1 MSDLE
6 NNAQEKGTKKRPYN
20 LREKKEKDAAYRSLI
35 RRELADELYDK
46 ILNIVVVQKKYR
58 DADYSAKD
66 LAKEL
71 QTNTRYLSAVV
82 NSRFGMNYS
91 CLLNEYRVKEAQHL
105 LTDKRYADKNVEEI
119 STMVGFA
126 NRQSFYAAF
135 YKNVGET
142 PNGYRKRH
150 AEKEAKKN
158 QSIYSRHMKKQL
170 ISMVTALSLLTA
182 CGGNPKTTAEAEK
195 FDYTVEQFADLQI
208 LRYRV
213 PGFEDLS
220 LKQKELVYYLT
231 EAALQGRDILF
242 DQNGKYNLTIR
253 RMLEAVYTGYKGDK
267 NTPDFKAMEVY
278 LKRVWFS
285 NGIHHHYGSEK
296 FVPGFTPEFFRQAV
310 QSVDAAT
317 LPLAEGQT
325 VEQLCEEVFPVIF
338 DPTVMPKRVNQAA
351 GEDLVLTSACN
362 YYDGV
367 TQQEA
372 EDFYNAL
379 KNPQDETPV
388 SYGLNSRLVKED
400 GKIQEKV
407 WKVGGLYGQ
416 ALEKI
421 VYWLKKA
428 EGVAETPEQKAVIAK
443 LMEFY
448 ETGDLKTFDEYAIL
462 WVKDLNSR
470 IDFVNGFTESYGDPL
485 GMKASWESLV
495 NFKDLEATQRTEL
508 ISGNAQWFED
518 HSPVDG
524 QFKKEK
530 VKGVSAKV
538 ITAAILAGDLYPAT
552 AIGINLPNAN
562 WIRSHHGSKSVTIGN
577 ITDAYNKAAHGN
589 GFNEEFVYSD
599 AELQLIDKYADVTDE
614 LHTDLHECLGH
625 GSGKLLPG
633 VDPDALKAYGSTI
646 EEARADL
653 FGLYYVADPKL
664 VELGLTPSA
673 DAYKAQYYTYLMN
686 GLMTQLV
693 RIEPGN
699 NVEEAHMRNR
709 QLIARWVYE
718 KGAAEKVVEL
728 VKKDGKT
735 YVVINDYEKVRDLFG
750 RLLAEIQRIKS
761 TGDYAGAH
769 DLVEAYAVKVD
780 PALHAEVLERYK
792 KLNLAPYKGFVN
804 PKYEVVTDADGTIT
818 DVTVT
823 YDEGYAEQ
831 MLRYSKDYSTLSS
844 VNK

>member
-1 MSDLE
+1 
-6 NNAQEKGTKKRPYN
+6 
-20 LREKKEKDAAYRSLI
+20 
-35 RRELADELYDK
+35 
-46 ILNIVVVQKKYR
+46 
-58 DADYSAKD
+58 
-66 LAKEL
+66 
-71 QTNTRYLSAVV
+71 
-82 NSRFGMNYS
+82 
-91 CLLNEYRVKEAQHL
+91 
-105 LTDKRYADKNVEEI
+105 
-119 STMVGFA
+119 
-126 NRQSFYAAF
+126 
-135 YKNVGET
+135 
-142 PNGYRKRH
+142 
-150 AEKEAKKN
+150 
-158 QSIYSRHMKKQL
+158 MKKQL

-195 FDYTVEQFADLQI
+195 IDYTVEQFADLQI

-831 MLRYSKDYSTLSS
+831 KTILHCLLSI
-844 VNK
+844 NDEL

>member
-1 MSDLE
+1 
-6 NNAQEKGTKKRPYN
+6 
-20 LREKKEKDAAYRSLI
+20 
-35 RRELADELYDK
+35 
-46 ILNIVVVQKKYR
+46 
-58 DADYSAKD
+58 
-66 LAKEL
+66 
-71 QTNTRYLSAVV
+71 
-82 NSRFGMNYS
+82 
-91 CLLNEYRVKEAQHL
+91 
-105 LTDKRYADKNVEEI
+105 
-119 STMVGFA
+119 
-126 NRQSFYAAF
+126 
-135 YKNVGET
+135 
-142 PNGYRKRH
+142 
-150 AEKEAKKN
+150 
-158 QSIYSRHMKKQL
+158 MKKQL
-170 ISMVTALSLLTA
+170 IACAAFALLTA
-182 CGGNPKTTAEAEK
+182 CSGSKTTTAEADK

-213 PGFEDLS
+213 PGFENLS
-220 LKQKELVYYLT
+220 LQQKELVYYLT

-242 DQNGKYNLTIR
+242 DQNGKYNLRIR
-253 RMLEAVYTGYKGDK
+253 RTLEAVYTGYKGDK

-296 FVPGFTPEFFRQAV
+296 FVPGFAPEFFKEAV
-310 QSVDAAT
+310 LSVDAST

-325 VEQLCEEVFPVIF
+325 VEQLCDELFPVIF
-338 DPTVMPKRVNQAA
+338 DPAVMPKRVNQAA

-367 TQQEA
+367 TQKEA
-372 EDFYNAL
+372 EDFYNAM
-379 KNPQDETPV
+379 KDPKDETPV
-388 SYGLNSRLVKED
+388 SYGLNSRLVKEN
-400 GKIQEKV
+400 GKIQEKI

-416 ALEKI
+416 AIDKI

-428 EGVAETPEQKAVIAK
+428 EGVAENPEQKAVIAELIK
-443 LMEFY
+443 FY

-462 WVKDLNSR
+462 WVKDLNSLV
-470 IDFVNGFTESYGDPL
+470 DFVNGFTESYGDPL

-495 NFKDLEATQRTEL
+495 NFKDMEATHRTEI

-518 HSPVDG
+518 HSPVDK
-524 QFKKEK
+524 QFKKDE

-552 AIGINLPNAN
+552 AIGINLPNSN

-599 AELQLIDKYADVTDE
+599 AELQLIDKYADLTGE

-664 VELGLTPSA
+664 VELGLTPNE
-673 DAYKAQYYTYLMN
+673 DAYKAEYYTYLMN

-709 QLIARWVYE
+709 QLIARWVFE
-718 KGAAEKVVEL
+718 KGAADKVVEL

-735 YVVINDYEKVRDLFG
+735 YVVVNDYEKLRELFG
-750 RLLAEIQRIKS
+750 ELLSEIQRIKS
-761 TGDYAGAH
+761 TGDYQGAH
-769 DLVEAYAVKVD
+769 DLVENYAVKVD

-804 PKYEVVTDADGTIT
+804 PKYEAVVDAAGKIT
-818 DVTVT
+818 DVKVT

-831 MLRYSKDYSTLSS
+831 MLRYSKDYSNLSS
-844 VNK
+844 INN

>member
-1 MSDLE
+1 
-6 NNAQEKGTKKRPYN
+6 
-20 LREKKEKDAAYRSLI
+20 
-35 RRELADELYDK
+35 
-46 ILNIVVVQKKYR
+46 
-58 DADYSAKD
+58 
-66 LAKEL
+66 
-71 QTNTRYLSAVV
+71 
-82 NSRFGMNYS
+82 
-91 CLLNEYRVKEAQHL
+91 
-105 LTDKRYADKNVEEI
+105 
-119 STMVGFA
+119 
-126 NRQSFYAAF
+126 
-135 YKNVGET
+135 
-142 PNGYRKRH
+142 
-150 AEKEAKKN
+150 
-158 QSIYSRHMKKQL
+158 
-170 ISMVTALSLLTA
+170 MVTALSLLTA

-195 FDYTVEQFADLQI
+195 IDYTVEQFADLQI

-633 VDPDALKAYGSTI
+633 VAPDALKAYGSTI

-804 PKYEVVTDADGTIT
+804 PKYEAVTDANGTIT

-831 MLRYSKDYSTLSS
+831 MLRYSKDYSTLPS

>member
-1 MSDLE
+1 M
-6 NNAQEKGTKKRPYN
+6 
-20 LREKKEKDAAYRSLI
+20 
-35 RRELADELYDK
+35 
-46 ILNIVVVQKKYR
+46 
-58 DADYSAKD
+58 
-66 LAKEL
+66 
-71 QTNTRYLSAVV
+71 
-82 NSRFGMNYS
+82 
-91 CLLNEYRVKEAQHL
+91 
-105 LTDKRYADKNVEEI
+105 
-119 STMVGFA
+119 
-126 NRQSFYAAF
+126 
-135 YKNVGET
+135 
-142 PNGYRKRH
+142 
-150 AEKEAKKN
+150 
-158 QSIYSRHMKKQL
+158 
-170 ISMVTALSLLTA
+170 TALSLLTA

>member
-1 MSDLE
+1 
-6 NNAQEKGTKKRPYN
+6 
-20 LREKKEKDAAYRSLI
+20 
-35 RRELADELYDK
+35 
-46 ILNIVVVQKKYR
+46 
-58 DADYSAKD
+58 
-66 LAKEL
+66 
-71 QTNTRYLSAVV
+71 
-82 NSRFGMNYS
+82 
-91 CLLNEYRVKEAQHL
+91 
-105 LTDKRYADKNVEEI
+105 
-119 STMVGFA
+119 
-126 NRQSFYAAF
+126 
-135 YKNVGET
+135 
-142 PNGYRKRH
+142 
-150 AEKEAKKN
+150 
-158 QSIYSRHMKKQL
+158 
-170 ISMVTALSLLTA
+170 MVTALSLLTA

-195 FDYTVEQFADLQI
+195 IDYTVEQFADLQI

-296 FVPGFTPEFFRQAV
+296 FVPGFTP
-310 QSVDAAT
+310 
-317 LPLAEGQT
+317 EGQT

-831 MLRYSKDYSTLSS
+831 MLRYSKDYSTLPS

>member
-1 MSDLE
+1 
-6 NNAQEKGTKKRPYN
+6 
-20 LREKKEKDAAYRSLI
+20 
-35 RRELADELYDK
+35 
-46 ILNIVVVQKKYR
+46 
-58 DADYSAKD
+58 
-66 LAKEL
+66 
-71 QTNTRYLSAVV
+71 
-82 NSRFGMNYS
+82 
-91 CLLNEYRVKEAQHL
+91 
-105 LTDKRYADKNVEEI
+105 
-119 STMVGFA
+119 
-126 NRQSFYAAF
+126 
-135 YKNVGET
+135 
-142 PNGYRKRH
+142 
-150 AEKEAKKN
+150 
-158 QSIYSRHMKKQL
+158 
-170 ISMVTALSLLTA
+170 MVTALSLLTA

-421 VYWLKKA
+421 VYWLRKA

-562 WIRSHHGSKSVTIGN
+562 WIRSQHGSKSVTIGN

-804 PKYEVVTDADGTIT
+804 PKYEAVTDADGTIT

-831 MLRYSKDYSTLSS
+831 MLRYSKDYSTLPS

>member
-1 MSDLE
+1 
-6 NNAQEKGTKKRPYN
+6 
-20 LREKKEKDAAYRSLI
+20 
-35 RRELADELYDK
+35 
-46 ILNIVVVQKKYR
+46 
-58 DADYSAKD
+58 
-66 LAKEL
+66 
-71 QTNTRYLSAVV
+71 
-82 NSRFGMNYS
+82 
-91 CLLNEYRVKEAQHL
+91 
-105 LTDKRYADKNVEEI
+105 
-119 STMVGFA
+119 
-126 NRQSFYAAF
+126 
-135 YKNVGET
+135 
-142 PNGYRKRH
+142 
-150 AEKEAKKN
+150 
-158 QSIYSRHMKKQL
+158 MKKQL
-170 ISMVTALSLLTA
+170 IACAAFALLTA
-182 CGGNPKTTAEAEK
+182 CSGSKTTTAEADK

-213 PGFEDLS
+213 PGFENLS
-220 LKQKELVYYLT
+220 LQQKELVYYLT

-242 DQNGKYNLTIR
+242 DQNGKYNLRIR
-253 RMLEAVYTGYKGDK
+253 RTLEAVYTGYKGDK

-296 FVPGFTPEFFRQAV
+296 FVPGFAPEFFKEAV
-310 QSVDAAT
+310 LSVDVST

-325 VEQLCEEVFPVIF
+325 AEQLCDELSSVIF

-367 TQQEA
+367 TQKEA
-372 EDFYNAL
+372 EDFYNAM
-379 KNPQDETPV
+379 KDPKDETPV
-388 SYGLNSRLVKED
+388 SYGLNSRLVKEN

-416 ALEKI
+416 AIDKI

-428 EGVAETPEQKAVIAK
+428 EGVAENPEQKAVIAELIK
-443 LMEFY
+443 FY

-462 WVKDLNSR
+462 WVKDLNSLV
-470 IDFVNGFTESYGDPL
+470 DFVNGFTESYGDPL

-495 NFKDLEATQRTEL
+495 NFKDMEATHRTEI

-518 HSPVDG
+518 HSPVDK
-524 QFKKEK
+524 QFKKDE

-538 ITAAILAGDLYPAT
+538 ITVAILAGDLYPAT
-552 AIGINLPNAN
+552 AIGINLPNSN

-599 AELQLIDKYADVTDE
+599 AELQLIDKYADLTGE

-664 VELGLTPSA
+664 VELGLTPNA
-673 DAYKAQYYTYLMN
+673 DAYKAEYYTYLMN

-709 QLIARWVYE
+709 QLIARWVFE
-718 KGAAEKVVEL
+718 KGAADKVVEL

-735 YVVINDYEKVRDLFG
+735 YVVVNDYEKLRALFG
-750 RLLAEIQRIKS
+750 KLLSEIQRIKS
-761 TGDYAGAH
+761 TGDYQGAH
-769 DLVEAYAVKVD
+769 DLVENYAVKVD

-804 PKYEVVTDADGTIT
+804 PKYEAVVDAAGKIT
-818 DVTVT
+818 DVKVT

-831 MLRYSKDYSTLSS
+831 MLRYSKDYSNLPSI
-844 VNK
+844 NN

>member
-1 MSDLE
+1 
-6 NNAQEKGTKKRPYN
+6 
-20 LREKKEKDAAYRSLI
+20 
-35 RRELADELYDK
+35 
-46 ILNIVVVQKKYR
+46 
-58 DADYSAKD
+58 
-66 LAKEL
+66 
-71 QTNTRYLSAVV
+71 
-82 NSRFGMNYS
+82 
-91 CLLNEYRVKEAQHL
+91 
-105 LTDKRYADKNVEEI
+105 
-119 STMVGFA
+119 
-126 NRQSFYAAF
+126 
-135 YKNVGET
+135 
-142 PNGYRKRH
+142 
-150 AEKEAKKN
+150 
-158 QSIYSRHMKKQL
+158 MKKQL
-170 ISMVTALSLLTA
+170 IACAAFALLTA
-182 CGGNPKTTAEAEK
+182 CSGSKTTTAEADK

-213 PGFEDLS
+213 PGFENLS
-220 LKQKELVYYLT
+220 LQQKELVYYLT

-242 DQNGKYNLTIR
+242 DQNGKYNLRIR
-253 RMLEAVYTGYKGDK
+253 RTLEAVYTGYKGDK

-296 FVPGFTPEFFRQAV
+296 FVPGFAPEFFKEAV
-310 QSVDAAT
+310 LSVDTST

-325 VEQLCEEVFPVIF
+325 AEQLCDELFPVIF
-338 DPTVMPKRVNQAA
+338 DPAVMPKRVNQAA
-351 GEDLVLTSACN
+351 REDLVLTSACN

-367 TQQEA
+367 TQKEA
-372 EDFYNAL
+372 EDFYNAM
-379 KNPQDETPV
+379 KDPKDETPV
-388 SYGLNSRLVKED
+388 SYGLNSRLVKEN
-400 GKIQEKV
+400 GKIQEKI

-416 ALEKI
+416 AIDKI

-428 EGVAETPEQKAVIAK
+428 EGVAENPEQKAVIAELIK
-443 LMEFY
+443 FY

-462 WVKDLNSR
+462 WVKDLNSLV
-470 IDFVNGFTESYGDPL
+470 DFVNGFTESYGDPL

-495 NFKDLEATQRTEL
+495 NFKDMEATHRTEI

-518 HSPVDG
+518 HSPVDK
-524 QFKKEK
+524 QFKKDE

-552 AIGINLPNAN
+552 AIGINLPNSN

-599 AELQLIDKYADVTDE
+599 AELQLIDKYADLTGE

-664 VELGLTPSA
+664 VELGLTPNE
-673 DAYKAQYYTYLMN
+673 DAYKAEYYTYLMN

-709 QLIARWVYE
+709 QLIARWVFE
-718 KGAAEKVVEL
+718 KGAADKVVEL
-728 VKKDGKT
+728 VKRDGKT
-735 YVVINDYEKVRDLFG
+735 YVVVNDYGKLRTLFG
-750 RLLAEIQRIKS
+750 ELLSEIQRIKS
-761 TGDYAGAH
+761 TGDYQGAH
-769 DLVEAYAVKVD
+769 DLVENYAVKVD

-804 PKYEVVTDADGTIT
+804 PKYEAVVDAAGKIT
-818 DVTVT
+818 DVKVT

-831 MLRYSKDYSTLSS
+831 MLRYSKDYSNLPSI
-844 VNK
+844 NN

>member
-1 MSDLE
+1 
-6 NNAQEKGTKKRPYN
+6 
-20 LREKKEKDAAYRSLI
+20 
-35 RRELADELYDK
+35 
-46 ILNIVVVQKKYR
+46 
-58 DADYSAKD
+58 
-66 LAKEL
+66 
-71 QTNTRYLSAVV
+71 
-82 NSRFGMNYS
+82 
-91 CLLNEYRVKEAQHL
+91 
-105 LTDKRYADKNVEEI
+105 
-119 STMVGFA
+119 
-126 NRQSFYAAF
+126 
-135 YKNVGET
+135 
-142 PNGYRKRH
+142 
-150 AEKEAKKN
+150 
-158 QSIYSRHMKKQL
+158 
-170 ISMVTALSLLTA
+170 MVTALSLLTA

-625 GSGKLLPG
+625 GSGKLLENT
-633 VDPDALKAYGSTI
+633 DPDALKAYGSTI

-804 PKYEVVTDADGTIT
+804 PKYEAVTDADGTIT

-831 MLRYSKDYSTLSS
+831 MLRYSKDYSTLPS

>member
-1 MSDLE
+1 
-6 NNAQEKGTKKRPYN
+6 
-20 LREKKEKDAAYRSLI
+20 
-35 RRELADELYDK
+35 
-46 ILNIVVVQKKYR
+46 
-58 DADYSAKD
+58 
-66 LAKEL
+66 
-71 QTNTRYLSAVV
+71 
-82 NSRFGMNYS
+82 
-91 CLLNEYRVKEAQHL
+91 
-105 LTDKRYADKNVEEI
+105 
-119 STMVGFA
+119 
-126 NRQSFYAAF
+126 
-135 YKNVGET
+135 
-142 PNGYRKRH
+142 
-150 AEKEAKKN
+150 
-158 QSIYSRHMKKQL
+158 
-170 ISMVTALSLLTA
+170 MVTALSLLTA
-182 CGGNPKTTAEAEK
+182 CGGNPKTTAEK
-195 FDYTVEQFADLQI
+195 IDYTVEQFADLQI

-831 MLRYSKDYSTLSS
+831 MLRYSKDYSTLPS

>member
-1 MSDLE
+1 
-6 NNAQEKGTKKRPYN
+6 
-20 LREKKEKDAAYRSLI
+20 
-35 RRELADELYDK
+35 
-46 ILNIVVVQKKYR
+46 
-58 DADYSAKD
+58 
-66 LAKEL
+66 
-71 QTNTRYLSAVV
+71 
-82 NSRFGMNYS
+82 
-91 CLLNEYRVKEAQHL
+91 
-105 LTDKRYADKNVEEI
+105 
-119 STMVGFA
+119 
-126 NRQSFYAAF
+126 
-135 YKNVGET
+135 
-142 PNGYRKRH
+142 
-150 AEKEAKKN
+150 
-158 QSIYSRHMKKQL
+158 
-170 ISMVTALSLLTA
+170 MVTALSLLTA

-195 FDYTVEQFADLQI
+195 IDYTVEQFADLQI

-735 YVVINDYEKVRDLFG
+735 YVVINDYEKVRDLFD

-831 MLRYSKDYSTLSS
+831 MLRYSKDYSTLPS

>member
-1 MSDLE
+1 M
-6 NNAQEKGTKKRPYN
+6 A
-20 LREKKEKDAAYRSLI
+20 
-35 RRELADELYDK
+35 
-46 ILNIVVVQKKYR
+46 
-58 DADYSAKD
+58 
-66 LAKEL
+66 
-71 QTNTRYLSAVV
+71 
-82 NSRFGMNYS
+82 
-91 CLLNEYRVKEAQHL
+91 C
-105 LTDKRYADKNVEEI
+105 
-119 STMVGFA
+119 
-126 NRQSFYAAF
+126 AAF
-135 YKNVGET
+135 
-142 PNGYRKRH
+142 
-150 AEKEAKKN
+150 A
-158 QSIYSRHMKKQL
+158 
-170 ISMVTALSLLTA
+170 LLTA
-182 CGGNPKTTAEAEK
+182 CSGSKTTTAEADK

-213 PGFEDLS
+213 PGFENLS
-220 LKQKELVYYLT
+220 LQQKELVYYLT

-242 DQNGKYNLTIR
+242 DQNGKYNLRIR
-253 RMLEAVYTGYKGDK
+253 RTLEAIYTGYKGDK

-296 FVPGFTPEFFRQAV
+296 FVPGFAPEFFKEAV
-310 QSVDAAT
+310 LSVDAST

-325 VEQLCEEVFPVIF
+325 AEQLCDELSPVIF

-367 TQQEA
+367 TQKEA
-372 EDFYNAL
+372 EDFYNAM
-379 KNPQDETPV
+379 KDPKDETPV
-388 SYGLNSRLVKED
+388 SYGLNSRLVKEN

-416 ALEKI
+416 AIDKI

-428 EGVAETPEQKAVIAK
+428 EGVAENPEQKAVIAELIK
-443 LMEFY
+443 FY

-462 WVKDLNSR
+462 WVKDLNSLV
-470 IDFVNGFTESYGDPL
+470 DFVNGFTESYGDPL

-495 NFKDLEATQRTEL
+495 NFKDMEATHRTEI

-518 HSPVDG
+518 HSPVDK
-524 QFKKEK
+524 QFKKDE

-552 AIGINLPNAN
+552 AIGINLPNSN

-599 AELQLIDKYADVTDE
+599 AELQLIDKYADLTGE

-664 VELGLTPSA
+664 VELGLTPNA
-673 DAYKAQYYTYLMN
+673 DAYKAEYYTYLMN

-709 QLIARWVYE
+709 QLIARWVFE
-718 KGAAEKVVEL
+718 KGVADKVVEL

-735 YVVINDYEKVRDLFG
+735 YVVVNDYEKLRALFG
-750 RLLAEIQRIKS
+750 ELLSEIQRIKS
-761 TGDYAGAH
+761 TGDYQGAH
-769 DLVEAYAVKVD
+769 DLVENYAVKVD

-804 PKYEVVTDADGTIT
+804 PKYEAVVDAAGKIT
-818 DVTVT
+818 DVKVT

-831 MLRYSKDYSTLSS
+831 MLRYSKDYFNLPSI
-844 VNK
+844 NN

>member
-1 MSDLE
+1 
-6 NNAQEKGTKKRPYN
+6 
-20 LREKKEKDAAYRSLI
+20 
-35 RRELADELYDK
+35 
-46 ILNIVVVQKKYR
+46 
-58 DADYSAKD
+58 
-66 LAKEL
+66 
-71 QTNTRYLSAVV
+71 
-82 NSRFGMNYS
+82 
-91 CLLNEYRVKEAQHL
+91 
-105 LTDKRYADKNVEEI
+105 
-119 STMVGFA
+119 
-126 NRQSFYAAF
+126 
-135 YKNVGET
+135 
-142 PNGYRKRH
+142 
-150 AEKEAKKN
+150 
-158 QSIYSRHMKKQL
+158 
-170 ISMVTALSLLTA
+170 MVTALSLLTA

-195 FDYTVEQFADLQI
+195 IDYTVEQFADLQI

-718 KGAAEKVVEL
+718 KGAAEKGVEL

-831 MLRYSKDYSTLSS
+831 MVRYSKDYSTLPS

>member
-1 MSDLE
+1 
-6 NNAQEKGTKKRPYN
+6 
-20 LREKKEKDAAYRSLI
+20 
-35 RRELADELYDK
+35 
-46 ILNIVVVQKKYR
+46 
-58 DADYSAKD
+58 
-66 LAKEL
+66 
-71 QTNTRYLSAVV
+71 
-82 NSRFGMNYS
+82 
-91 CLLNEYRVKEAQHL
+91 
-105 LTDKRYADKNVEEI
+105 
-119 STMVGFA
+119 
-126 NRQSFYAAF
+126 
-135 YKNVGET
+135 
-142 PNGYRKRH
+142 
-150 AEKEAKKN
+150 
-158 QSIYSRHMKKQL
+158 
-170 ISMVTALSLLTA
+170 MVTALSLLTA

-195 FDYTVEQFADLQI
+195 IDYTVEQFADLQI

-317 LPLAEGQT
+317 LPLVEGQT

>member
-1 MSDLE
+1 
-6 NNAQEKGTKKRPYN
+6 
-20 LREKKEKDAAYRSLI
+20 
-35 RRELADELYDK
+35 
-46 ILNIVVVQKKYR
+46 
-58 DADYSAKD
+58 
-66 LAKEL
+66 
-71 QTNTRYLSAVV
+71 
-82 NSRFGMNYS
+82 
-91 CLLNEYRVKEAQHL
+91 
-105 LTDKRYADKNVEEI
+105 
-119 STMVGFA
+119 
-126 NRQSFYAAF
+126 
-135 YKNVGET
+135 
-142 PNGYRKRH
+142 
-150 AEKEAKKN
+150 
-158 QSIYSRHMKKQL
+158 MKKQL
-170 ISMVTALSLLTA
+170 IACAAFALLTA
-182 CGGNPKTTAEAEK
+182 CSGSKTTTAEADK

-213 PGFEDLS
+213 PGFENLS
-220 LKQKELVYYLT
+220 LQQKELVYYLT

-242 DQNGKYNLTIR
+242 DQNGKYNLRIR
-253 RMLEAVYTGYKGDK
+253 RTLEAVYTGYKGDK

-296 FVPGFTPEFFRQAV
+296 FVPGFAPEFFKEAV
-310 QSVDAAT
+310 LSVDAST

-325 VEQLCEEVFPVIF
+325 AEQLCDELSPVIF
-338 DPTVMPKRVNQAA
+338 DPIVMPKRVNQAA

-367 TQQEA
+367 TQKEA
-372 EDFYNAL
+372 EDFYNAM
-379 KNPQDETPV
+379 KDPKDETPV
-388 SYGLNSRLVKED
+388 SYGLNSRLVKEN

-416 ALEKI
+416 AIDKI

-428 EGVAETPEQKAVIAK
+428 EGVAENPEQKAVIAELIK
-443 LMEFY
+443 FY
-448 ETGDLKTFDEYAIL
+448 ETGDLKIFDEYAIL
-462 WVKDLNSR
+462 WVKDLNSLV
-470 IDFVNGFTESYGDPL
+470 DFVNGFTESYGDPL

-495 NFKDLEATQRTEL
+495 NFKDMEATHRTEI

-518 HSPVDG
+518 HSPVDKL
-524 QFKKEK
+524 FKKDE

-552 AIGINLPNAN
+552 AIGINLPNSN

-599 AELQLIDKYADVTDE
+599 TELQLIDKYADLTGE

-653 FGLYYVADPKL
+653 VGLYYVADPKL
-664 VELGLTPSA
+664 VELGLTPNA
-673 DAYKAQYYTYLMN
+673 DAYKAEYYTYLMN

-699 NVEEAHMRNR
+699 DVEEAHMRNR
-709 QLIARWVYE
+709 QLIARWVFE
-718 KGAAEKVVEL
+718 KGAADKVVEL
-728 VKKDGKT
+728 VRRDGKT
-735 YVVINDYEKVRDLFG
+735 YVVVNDYGKLRTLFG
-750 RLLAEIQRIKS
+750 ELLSEIQRIKS
-761 TGDYAGAH
+761 TGDYQGAH
-769 DLVEAYAVKVD
+769 DLVENYAVKVD
-780 PALHAEVLERYK
+780 PVLHAEVLERYK

-804 PKYEVVTDADGTIT
+804 PKYEAVVDAAGKIT
-818 DVTVT
+818 DVKVT

-831 MLRYSKDYSTLSS
+831 MLRYSKDYSNLPSI
-844 VNK
+844 NN